1 MAATNTDLR
10 WLLGLASPH
19 RCCLSSSSFC
29 WKIPQGAILAQ
40 VATRVLSSRAGFL
53 EFPDVRWHSYWECRL
68 LLVSQ
73 HWSVRD
79 VQCKVSSSAPLH
91 RPPAIF
97 VNREEPSKIT
107 RKVCH
112 GAGLCRCLVLATTC
126 ILVEAFSMSEFR
138 PAVAQDPCRW
148 VCHT

>member
-19 RCCLSSSSFC
+19 RCCLSSLSFC
-29 WKIPQGAILAQ
+29 WKIPQVEILDQ
-40 VATRVLSSRAGFL
+40 VATRVLSSRAGLF
-53 EFPDVRWHSYWECRL
+53 EFPDVRWLSYCGCRL
-68 LLVSQ
+68 LLLSQ

-79 VQCKVSSSAPLH
+79 VQFQVSSSASLH
-91 RPPAIF
+91 RPPAMF
-97 VNREEPSKIT
+97 VDREGPWKIT
-107 RKVCH
+107 RKICH
-112 GAGLCRCLVLATTC
+112 GAGLSRCLVLATTC
-126 ILVEAFSMSEFR
+126 THVEAFSMSEFR